1 MGRQQT
7 IDEKFVL
14 DQAEALVRE
23 KGVGALTLAN
33 VAKRAGISK
42 GGLQYRF
49 ETKRELVRAMLTRA
63 FDRLDAS
70 FEAAVITLGGASVHE
85 IEGYVHGMLKETGS
99 YGRPDAALFAAA
111 FSEPDLLAEFAP
123 RYSDMLGRVK
133 ARCDS
138 KTDAALVLLATDGLW
153 LLEVLGLNPLTSS
166 ERERVLARLVE
177 LARASAQR

>member
-7 IDEKFVL
+7 IDENSVL
-14 DQAEALVRE
+14 DQAETLIRE
-23 KGVGALTLAN
+23 SGVGALTLAN

-49 ETKRELVRAMLTRA
+49 ETKRELVRAMLSRA

-70 FEAAVITLGGASVHE
+70 VEAEVNALGSDGGYE
-85 IEGYVHGMLKETGS
+85 IEGYVQGMLNQNGS
-99 YGRPDAALFAAA
+99 YERPDAALFAAA

-123 RYSDMLGRVK
+123 RYSDMLERVK
-133 ARCDS
+133 ARSDV

-153 LLEVLGLNPLTSS
+153 LLEVIGLNPLSAS
-166 ERERVLARLVE
+166 ERDQMISRLVE
-177 LARASAQR
+177 LARSSAQK

>member
-7 IDEKFVL
+7 IDENSVL

-23 KGVGALTLAN
+23 SGVGALTLAN
-33 VAKRAGISK
+33 VAKRAAISK

-63 FDRLDAS
+63 FDRLDAAV
-70 FEAAVITLGGASVHE
+70 EAEVKTLGRGNGHE
-85 IEGYVHGMLKETGS
+85 IEGYVHGMLSENGS
-99 YGRPDAALFAAA
+99 YQRPDAALFAAA

-123 RYSDMLGRVK
+123 RYSEMLKRVK
-133 ARCDS
+133 ARCDA

-153 LLEVLGLNPLTSS
+153 LLEVIGLKPLSGS
-166 ERERVLARLVE
+166 ERDHMIARLLE
-177 LARASAQR
+177 IAQASAQR

>member
-7 IDEKFVL
+7 IDENSVL

-23 KGVGALTLAN
+23 SGVGALTLAK

-49 ETKRELVRAMLTRA
+49 ETKRELVRTMLTRA

-70 FEAAVITLGGASVHE
+70 VDAEVKKLGSGVGHE
-85 IEGYVHGMLKETGS
+85 IEGYVLGMLNENGS
-99 YGRPDAALFAAA
+99 YERPDAALFAAA

-123 RYSDMLGRVK
+123 RYSEMLQRVK
-133 ARCDS
+133 ARSD
-138 KTDAALVLLATDGLW
+138 KKIDAALILLATDGLW
-153 LLEVLGLNPLTSS
+153 LLEVIGLNPLSGS
-166 ERERVLARLVE
+166 ERDQLLKRLAE
-177 LARASAQR
+177 LARGLARR